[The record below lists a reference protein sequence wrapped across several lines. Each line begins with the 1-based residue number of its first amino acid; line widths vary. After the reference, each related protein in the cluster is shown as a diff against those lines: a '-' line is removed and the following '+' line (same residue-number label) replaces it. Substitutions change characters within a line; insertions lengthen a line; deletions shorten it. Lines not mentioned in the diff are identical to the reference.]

1 MANALAGLRCR
12 IRPQVGRRFTLR
24 PTFLMNASLSRVALA
39 AMCSAVLAGCA
50 KARPNTAASPASDP
64 RNNLKAGLFDAGEY
78 TSNLKVVAKAQ
89 SPAGFLGQTNS
100 DLAFTGNY
108 VIQGNYNGPVV
119 WDISNP
125 SSPKLVVAYECPASQ
140 IDVSVYKNLMFMS
153 AEAMNGRIDC
163 KPGGVR
169 ETVSKERMRGVRI
182 FDISNI
188 REPKLV
194 ANVQTCRGSHT
205 HTVLEDPK
213 DKQNVYI
220 YVSGSSGIRPGGELA
235 ECANVASGEA
245 NSARLRIEI
254 IKVPLADPSKAAVV
268 GRANIFAGLN
278 APSTHGASA
287 ADKAELDAMKARGAF
302 MIMIPAMNQEIEVPA
317 QFVKPV
323 LDSLAK
329 ARGATTPNAADSAAA
344 RPLVDAAVKRLL
356 AAQGMMNPPEKG
368 GAIHETSQC
377 HDITVYPSLGLAG
390 GACEGHGLLLDISN
404 PVAPVRLDAV
414 ADSNFAYW
422 HSATFNNDGTKILF
436 SDEWG
441 GGGAPKCRPLDKP
454 EWGANAIFEI
464 VNKKLVFKSYY
475 KIPTYQTANENCVA
489 HNGSLIPIPGRDV
502 MVQAWYQ
509 GGISVFDWT
518 DAAHPKEIA
527 SFDRGPVDGTR
538 MQMGGSWSVYWYNG
552 SIVSSEIA
560 RGMDVAQLVPSEYI
574 SQNEIDAA
582 NTVKWD
588 YLNAQGQP
596 KIVWPPSFALAKAFT
611 DQLER
616 KGCAAGTVS
625 ALRTQIAAAEKAN
638 GAARNDAL
646 AKAVSDAEGAR
657 SCDGAKVDLLKKS
670 LQDLRALAM

>member
-1 MANALAGLRCR
+1 MHALP
-12 IRPQVGRRFTLR
+12 IR
-24 PTFLMNASLSRVALA
+24 
-39 AMCSAVLAGCA
+39 AVLAVAAATAFAACA
-50 KARPNTAASPASDP
+50 PRKPVTAPSPASDP
-64 RNNLKAGLFDAGEY
+64 RNNLKAGLFDAAEY
-78 TSNLKVVAKAQ
+78 TSNLKVVAKAV
-89 SPAGFLGQTNS
+89 SPKGFLGETNS

-119 WDISNP
+119 WDISTP
-125 SSPKLVVAYECPASQ
+125 SAPKLVVAYECPASQ
-140 IDVSVYKNLMFMS
+140 NDVSVYKNLMFMS
-153 AEAMNGRIDC
+153 AEAMNGRVDC
-163 KPGGVR
+163 KPGGVKDV
-169 ETVSKERMRGVRI
+169 VSKDRVRGVRI
-182 FDISNI
+182 FDITNI

-213 DKQNVYI
+213 DKNNVYI
-220 YVSGSSGIRPGGELA
+220 YVSGSSGIRPAGELA
-235 ECANVASGEA
+235 ECVGNLASSEA
-245 NSARLRIEI
+245 TSSRLRIEI
-254 IKVPLADPSKAAVV
+254 IKVPLAEPSKAAVV
-268 GRANIFAGLN
+268 NRANIFAGLA
-278 APSTHGASA
+278 APKGHGPSE
-287 ADKAELDAMKARGAF
+287 ADKKEVEAAKARGAF
-302 MIMIPAMNQEIEVPA
+302 MVFVPA
-317 QFVKPV
+317 INQDMELPPQFTQPV
-323 LDSLAK
+323 IESMMK
-329 ARGATTPNAADSAAA
+329 ARGGTTPNAADSAAA
-344 RPLVDAAVKRLL
+344 RPVVEARVK
-356 AAQGMMNPPEKG
+356 AMFEAEGMTANTSTVISEG
-368 GAIHETSQC
+368 SQC
-377 HDITVYPSLGLAG
+377 HDITVYPVLGLAG

-422 HSATFNNDGTKILF
+422 HSATFNNDGTKLLF

-441 GGGAPKCRPLDKP
+441 GGGSPKCRPLDKP

-518 DAAHPKEIA
+518 DAANPKEIA

-538 MQMGGSWSVYWYNG
+538 MEMGGSWSVYWYNG
-552 SIVSSEIA
+552 NIVSSEIA
-560 RGMDVAQLVPSEYI
+560 RGMDVAQLVPSEFI

-596 KIVWPPSFALAKAFT
+596 KISWPPSFALAKAYT

-616 KGCAAGTVS
+616 KGCVAPAKIS
-625 ALRTQIAAAEKAN
+625 DIRAQIGNAEKAN
-638 GAARNDAL
+638 GAARNAAL
-646 AKAVSDAEGAR
+646 SKLVADVEGSR
-657 SCDGAKVDLLKKS
+657 SCDPAKIDLLKKA
-670 LQDLRALAM
+670 LQDLQALAM